1 MTEKNIVAII
11 QARVASKR
19 FPRKVLKKLN
29 GKNLILWVL
38 NRIKKCALGFRH
50 ELWTMWLIYQRLH
63 LKDKLLEKPTSVCV
77 TRLS

>member
-38 NRIKKCALGFRH
+38 NRIKKCA
-50 ELWTMWLIYQRLH
+50 EI
-63 LKDKLLEKPTSVCV
+63 DKI
-77 TRLS
+77 